1 MKEKEY
7 GYVFKCIYMYECLHT
22 CMYICMT
29 IYMLGLGGTTD
40 NKAVSHYSIFN
51 FRMF

>member
-29 IYMLGLGGTTD
+29 IYMLGRGGD
-40 NKAVSHYSIFN
+40 DD
-51 FRMF
+51 RQ